1 MLQAYG
7 GTQSYSLRVST
18 LFMIL
23 KYCLHTA
30 TGLASIERRY
40 SFLGNL
46 GKITYSLPQFLHCKI
61 GIIIEFT

>member
-7 GTQSYSLRVST
+7 GTQSSHSLRVST

-46 GKITYSLPQFLHCKI
+46 GKITYSLCLSFPIVK
-61 GIIIEFT
+61 